1 MQYLYINY
9 LAAIVAAVVAFG
21 IGWLWYSPMLFG
33 KQWAAANGYTPE
45 KIQAMQKGAAKAY
58 GISFACFLVM
68 AVILAVLLKV
78 AHISAVPTGA
88 KFGVLCWLGFVATM
102 GLTANVYS
110 DKPFKA
116 WLLDAGYQLVSLVVM
131 ALIIT
136 AWR

>member
-21 IGWLWYSPMLFG
+21 LGWLWYSPMLFG
-33 KQWAAANGYTPE
+33 KQWVAANGYTPE
-45 KIQAMQKGAAKAY
+45 KIQEMQKGAAKAY
-58 GISFACFLVM
+58 GVSLACFLVM
-68 AVILAVLLKV
+68 AVVLAVLVKITHVTAIPAGGKL
-78 AHISAVPTGA
+78 
-88 KFGVLCWLGFVATM
+88 GVLCWLGFVATT

-110 DKPFKA
+110 EKPLKA
-116 WLLDAGYQLVSLVVM
+116 WILDAGYQFVYLVVM